1 MFPLSLVPALSLQG
15 GVGEGLQILDQEI
28 DVVASTGE
36 RAWDAELR
44 RAQGQ
49 LLLMQSSNNELA
61 AEGCFHEALRIA
73 RDQNAKAWE
82 LRAATSLARLWQS
95 RGRTGD
101 ARELLE
107 PVYGWYSE
115 GFDTPDLVEAKQLLN
130 SVS

>member
-15 GVGEGLQILDQEI
+15 GVGEGRQILDQEI

-61 AEGCFHEALRIA
+61 AQGRFH
-73 RDQNAKAWE
+73 
-82 LRAATSLARLWQS
+82 
-95 RGRTGD
+95 
-101 ARELLE
+101 
-107 PVYGWYSE
+107 
-115 GFDTPDLVEAKQLLN
+115 
-130 SVS
+130 